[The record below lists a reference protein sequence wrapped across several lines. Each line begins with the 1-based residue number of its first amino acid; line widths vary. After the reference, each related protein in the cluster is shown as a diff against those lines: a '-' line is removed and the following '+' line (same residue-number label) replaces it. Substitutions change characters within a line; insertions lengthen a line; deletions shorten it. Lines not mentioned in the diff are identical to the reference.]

1 MRLRLGV
8 AVSSSGAD
16 RIGVKENLPIGKS
29 GFDFARHIKIVI
41 FYGLSERIRKKYPI
55 SRERY
60 RNMGEQENFLGTQ
73 PIGKLL
79 LKFSVPCVLSML
91 VSALYNIVDQVFIGQ
106 SVGYLGNAA
115 TNVVYPFTVI
125 ALAVALL
132 IGDGAAALLSLSL
145 GKGGRS
151 TGNRCGWI
159 SLIVS
164 LCAGILL
171 TVIGYAAFEPILT
184 LFGVTPDSHTY
195 AADYFFVILM
205 GIPFYVLTSGVNGM
219 IRADGAPG
227 YAMAAT
233 VVGAV
238 LNLILDPIAVF
249 VLKWGVTGAAIA
261 TVVGQVVSCVMSC
274 LYFIRPKQFRLAKE
288 DFRFGAKN
296 VWKVCQ
302 LGLSS
307 LITQI
312 SIVVIIAVANN
323 MIGVVGPASE
333 YGADI
338 PLAVIGIVMKVFG
351 IVIAFSVGIA
361 VGGQPI
367 AGFNYG
373 SRDFARVKKT
383 YKLVL
388 IANIVVGAVSML
400 LFELCPQAIVSIFGS
415 ESDLYNQYADLC
427 FRIFLGGILL
437 CCVQKSSSI
446 FLQSVGKPVK
456 ATLLSVSRDVVF
468 LVPLVVVFALRFGV
482 EGMLWAAPCADIL
495 AFLLTV
501 LLVVLE
507 FRDMNRQAAKMQV
520 LKEMPADAKSDAAC

>member
-8 AVSSSGAD
+8 AVSSFGAD

-60 RNMGEQENFLGTQ
+60 RNMSEQENFLGTQ

-106 SVGYLGNAA
+106 SA
-115 TNVVYPFTVI
+115 
-125 ALAVALL
+125 
-132 IGDGAAALLSLSL
+132 
-145 GKGGRS
+145 
-151 TGNRCGWI
+151 
-159 SLIVS
+159 
-164 LCAGILL
+164 
-171 TVIGYAAFEPILT
+171 
-184 LFGVTPDSHTY
+184 
-195 AADYFFVILM
+195 
-205 GIPFYVLTSGVNGM
+205 
-219 IRADGAPG
+219 
-227 YAMAAT
+227 
-233 VVGAV
+233 
-238 LNLILDPIAVF
+238 
-249 VLKWGVTGAAIA
+249 
-261 TVVGQVVSCVMSC
+261 C

>member
-8 AVSSSGAD
+8 AVSSFGAD

-60 RNMGEQENFLGTQ
+60 RNMSEQENFLGTQ

-145 GKGGRS
+145 GKGDRS

-227 YAMAAT
+227 Y
-233 VVGAV
+233 
-238 LNLILDPIAVF
+238 
-249 VLKWGVTGAAIA
+249 A